1 MSIAPER
8 VGESR
13 ETATRQV
20 HAAGEPA
27 AAQLGGSLK
36 CVECGYAIN
45 VLPEEEIPECP
56 ACGGTEFRRA
66 SLFDRPTMETAVVEP
81 APREPTAIASARAQL
96 PSGYHLAWE
105 GEDGELVTFALQPGW
120 VRIGRSGSADLRL
133 DDPTVS
139 RRHALIVLT
148 EEGEV
153 RALDDRSLNGL
164 FVNGRRVEWARL
176 SDGDEIEIGCFR
188 LYLLEA

>member
-8 VGESR
+8 VGESLD
-13 ETATRQV
+13 TASGHT

-27 AAQLGGSLK
+27 TAQLGGALK
-36 CVECGYAIN
+36 CVDCGYAVS
-45 VLPEEEIPECP
+45 VLPEEPIPECP

-81 APREPTAIASARAQL
+81 APREPAVIAHARSQL
-96 PSGYHLAWE
+96 PSGHHLAWE
-105 GEDGELVTFALQPGW
+105 GEDGELITFTLQPGW
-120 VRIGRSGSADLRL
+120 VRIGRSSAADLRL

-148 EEGEV
+148 DEGEV

-164 FVNGRRVEWARL
+164 FVNGSRVEWARL
-176 SDGDEIEIGCFR
+176 KDGDEIEIGCFR
-188 LYLLEA
+188 LYLLEV

>member
-8 VGESR
+8 VGELS
-13 ETATRQV
+13 T
-20 HAAGEPA
+20 AAGEQTHATGEPA
-27 AAQLGGSLK
+27 TAQLGGSLK
-36 CVECGYAIN
+36 CVECGFAVA
-45 VLPEEEIPECP
+45 VLPEEPIPECP
-56 ACGGTEFRRA
+56 ACGGTEFRRG

-81 APREPTAIASARAQL
+81 APEEPDLIANARAQL
-96 PSGYHLAWE
+96 PAGHHLAWE
-105 GEDGELVTFALQPGW
+105 DEDGELVTFTLQPGW
-120 VRIGRSGSADLRL
+120 VRIGRSGTADLRL

-148 EEGEV
+148 DEGEV

-176 SDGDEIEIGCFR
+176 SDGDEIEVGCFR
-188 LYLLEA
+188 IYVLKS